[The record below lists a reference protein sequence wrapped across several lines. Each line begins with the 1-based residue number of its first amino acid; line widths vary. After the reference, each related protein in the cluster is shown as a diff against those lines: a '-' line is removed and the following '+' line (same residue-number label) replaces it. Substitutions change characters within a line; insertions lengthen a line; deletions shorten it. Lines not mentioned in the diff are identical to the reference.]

1 MAMFDKMQQVK
12 KLYGLQKKA
21 RAIQKELKN
30 TEISAES
37 FGGKIEVIFTGDQKI
52 DQIKIDPEILK
63 PENASKIEKALKDA
77 VREALKEAQ
86 KLATS
91 KMKSISG
98 DLGLG
103 L

>member
-1 MAMFDKMQQVK
+1 MAMFDKMQQMK

-30 TEISAES
+30 TEISAVS
-37 FGGKIEVIFTGDQKI
+37 SDGKIEVIFTGDQKL
-52 DQIKIDPEILK
+52 DKINLSPEILK
-63 PENASKIEKALKDA
+63 PENAAKIESALEKTIA
-77 VREALKEAQ
+77 EALKEAQ

-98 DLGLG
+98 ELGLG